1 VHEIKHD
8 GYRLLV
14 RRTPAGVWI
23 ATRRGFDRTDRYPLI
38 VDAAKRLRA
47 TSFVLDGEGVILRQ
61 DGVSD
66 FDRLRSRRHD
76 NEVQLLGFEGIPG
89 LVEDQRTGRATSL
102 PRWPERLDPAEIL
115 PSGGDRADDGA
126 GRRRACTRRGSAVST
141 HSTGAEEDRGLPEIA
156 APGVDY
162 RRRFQLTCRRRTPI
176 FWPVPPEASAAEP
189 ACA

>member
-76 NEVQLLGFEGIPG
+76 NG
-89 LVEDQRTGRATSL
+89 AT
-102 PRWPERLDPAEIL
+102 PRL
-115 PSGGDRADDGA
+115 
-126 GRRRACTRRGSAVST
+126 RRHSRPRRGSANRTCHPASAMA
-141 HSTGAEEDRGLPEIA
+141 GAPR
-156 APGVDY
+156 PGRDTAQGRRPGGWWCRTPQGVHKT
-162 RRRFQLTCRRRTPI
+162 RERRFYPLDWR
-176 FWPVPPEASAAEP
+176 W
-189 ACA
+189 